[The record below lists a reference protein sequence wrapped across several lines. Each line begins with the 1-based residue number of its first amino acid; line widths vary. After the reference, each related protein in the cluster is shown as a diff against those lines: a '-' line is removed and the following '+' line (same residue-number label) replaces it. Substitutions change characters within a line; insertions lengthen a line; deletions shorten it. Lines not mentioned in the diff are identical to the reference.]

1 LLKTILSIFGFQI
14 VWFACAY
21 GAANGILYL
30 PCAAGLLYMSCIFIW
45 SPHKKGLALFV
56 LSCLLLGFL
65 VDTVLLQHQFVVFK
79 SLNPYPFNLYPPLW
93 MMILWVAFAGSFT
106 ASFSWLKQK
115 YLLAAVL
122 GGIFG
127 PIAYYSG
134 SQFGAI
140 EPISR
145 LGLIFVG
152 ILWFIS
158 MPIMLK
164 LSFRFNSFH
173 QPETI
178 VHH

>member
-1 LLKTILSIFGFQI
+1 LLKTILSIVGFQI

-21 GAANGILYL
+21 GAASEIWYL
-30 PCAAGLLYMSCIFIW
+30 PCIAGLLYVSCIYIW
-45 SPHKKGLALFV
+45 SPDKKGLTLFI
-56 LSCLLLGFL
+56 LACLLLGFL
-65 VDTVLLQHQFVVFK
+65 VDTILLQHSFVVFK
-79 SLNPYPFNLYPPLW
+79 NLNSYPFNLYQPWW
-93 MMILWVAFAGSFT
+93 MTILWAAFASSFG
-106 ASFSWLKQK
+106 ASFSWLKKK
-115 YLLAAVL
+115 YLLVAVL

-140 EPISR
+140 EPISS
-145 LGLIFVG
+145 LGLFLVG
-152 ILWFIS
+152 ILWLIS

-178 VHH
+178 LPH